1 MSDPHET
8 FDAIKDLDKL
18 VSAGAR
24 IFSRLGTLG
33 VKIDRT
39 TEKCRK
45 PTESRTP
52 IPAKTTLA
60 GGNA

>member
-1 MSDPHET
+1 MV
-8 FDAIKDLDKL
+8 KDLDKL

-33 VKIDRT
+33 VKTGRR

-45 PTESRTP
+45 PTESRTL
-52 IPAKTTLA
+52 IAVKTTLA